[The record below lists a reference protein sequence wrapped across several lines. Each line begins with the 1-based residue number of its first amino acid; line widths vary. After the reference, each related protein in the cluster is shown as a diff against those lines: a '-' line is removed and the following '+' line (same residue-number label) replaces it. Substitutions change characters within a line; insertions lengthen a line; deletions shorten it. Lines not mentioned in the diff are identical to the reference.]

1 MELLSNIAEEPE
13 LKISDIEMVPQD
25 EKDVIFNDFNNTTV
39 PFNNTQTF
47 IERFENQVAKTPE
60 KTAITYEG
68 ESLSYQALN
77 ARANQL
83 AHQLRNNGVK
93 PNRLVGIMTHRHL
106 EMVIGIYAILKAG
119 AAYVPIDPNYPN
131 DRIDYIL

>member
-1 MELLSNIAEEPE
+1 
-13 LKISDIEMVPQD
+13 
-25 EKDVIFNDFNNTTV
+25 FNDTQLSLNNSA
-39 PFNNTQTF
+39 TF
-47 IERFENQVAKTPE
+47 VERFENQVAKTPE

-83 AHQLRNNGVK
+83 AHQLRNSGVK

-106 EMVIGIYAILKAG
+106 EMVIGIYAILK
-119 AAYVPIDPNYPN
+119 
-131 DRIDYIL
+131 